1 MSMKFTPEEILES
14 LEGVQ
19 RAEPKPFLYT
29 RISARMAK
37 QETSG
42 FGLMFKVITAP
53 AFSLGIAI
61 LFILINGYFMMK
73 STDSSIDTSDLN
85 QGIAA
90 EYNQHSLNPYEIPK

>member
-1 MSMKFTPEEILES
+1 MSRTFTPEEIIES
-14 LEGVQ
+14 LDGVQ

-37 QETSG
+37 EESSG
-42 FGLMFKVITAP
+42 FSLIFKVISAP

-61 LFILINGYFMMK
+61 LIVLINGYFMMK
-73 STDSSIDTSDLN
+73 STDSTIDTSDLS

-90 EYNQHSLNPYEIPK
+90 EYNQHSLNPYEMPK